1 MKQIMKKCETCN
13 GQGVVKIDTLRNI
26 HLITTEKVWCEEAEQ
41 YLETE
46 TAICPDC
53 EGLGEIDITDD
64 VEDDIAYMQRKE
76 RQNEN

>member
-1 MKQIMKKCETCN
+1 MNLITKKCETCN
-13 GQGVVKIDTLRNI
+13 GHGIVKVDELGEVHNI
-26 HLITTEKVWCEEAEQ
+26 EKNRVYSQEFG
-41 YLETE
+41 YLKLKES
-46 TAICPDC
+46 ICPDC